1 MHMVSCQ
8 EIVTQLMKKCEILAL
23 KNGHSITT
31 TNMLIKSQ
39 PDSLNKEYDNIC
51 IYICICFF
59 YSYYVRLTHRIGYS
73 LQGIR

>member
-39 PDSLNKEYDNIC
+39 PDSLNKEYDSIC
-51 IYICICFF
+51 IYIYFF
-59 YSYYVRLTHRIGYS
+59 L
-73 LQGIR
+73 

>member
-8 EIVTQLMKKCEILAL
+8 EIVAQLMKKCEILAL

-39 PDSLNKEYDNIC
+39 PDSLNKEYDNN
-51 IYICICFF
+51 FF
-59 YSYYVRLTHRIGYS
+59 FFIVNLFG
-73 LQGIR
+73 

>member
-23 KNGHSITT
+23 KNGNSITT

-39 PDSLNKEYDNIC
+39 PESLNKEYDRIS
-51 IYICICFF
+51 FF
-59 YSYYVRLTHRIGYS
+59 IVIL
-73 LQGIR
+73 LD